1 MLREL
6 FAVAALLVVS
16 TGASAQAFVKYEIQE
31 AESGVFGNQTE
42 FHAKVLDR
50 GNNMLWFCVASPDAG
65 GTLTVQCRDS
75 LATNIPNL
83 KRLVSAASIVPG
95 SGSKSADPIHWWL
108 LDPETGAITFCLE
121 RLACQPAR
129 YAR

>member
-1 MLREL
+1 MLRESL
-6 FAVAALLVVS
+6 AVAALLFAS
-16 TGASAQAFVKYEIQE
+16 TAANAQTFMKYEIQE

-42 FHAKVLDR
+42 FHARVLDR

-83 KRLVSAASIVPG
+83 KRLVSAASIAPA
-95 SGSKSADPIHWWL
+95 SREKSADPIHWWL
-108 LDPETGAITFCLE
+108 LDPETGAITFCME
-121 RLACQPAR
+121 RAACQPAR